1 MMKEPEVSL
10 LIAMKYLQNGEAYED
25 ITVSIDGAHIKTKDT
40 VHFDIVA
47 FMRKCGY
54 LKCDGVLTRWQGE
67 YQKPGSSFRIII
79 CSKPGIGDVTIT
91 LNDGRILHI
100 ESKKFKSG
108 SGGEYPAMR
117 EAIGQL
123 MTGCPDDTNVIPIV
137 AVPYNEKSL
146 TLANT
151 WSKNKRM
158 RNAGIRFMLV
168 HNDGEIDFI

>member
-1 MMKEPEVSL
+1 MTEPEVSL
-10 LIAMKYLQNGEAYED
+10 FIAMNYIKRCETNKN

-47 FMRKCGY
+47 FMRNHGY
-54 LKCDGVLTRWQGE
+54 FKIDAETNRWQGE
-67 YQKPGSSFRIII
+67 YQNPNYSQRIIV
-79 CSKPGIGDVTIT
+79 CSKSGIGDVKIT
-91 LNDGRILHI
+91 LKDGKTLYI
-100 ESKKFKSG
+100 ESKKFKNG

-151 WSKNKRM
+151 WFKNKRM
-158 RNAGIRFMLV
+158 HNAGIRFLLV
-168 HNDGEIDFI
+168 RTNGDLEVV